1 MTDDIRLNHENMSTL
16 RRENLLKCSSEMTEG
31 LMIKQVDKS
40 YILNDVC
47 ESTAVDNDQIKIPN
61 KVLERNKCSKYL
73 VGLNKRFK
81 IVFRIFTFVLNLTD
95 KLQKKSVICQPGN
108 KQGVGFLGLLSNE

>member
-1 MTDDIRLNHENMSTL
+1 MTF
-16 RRENLLKCSSEMTEG
+16 
-31 LMIKQVDKS
+31 V
-40 YILNDVC
+40 
-47 ESTAVDNDQIKIPN
+47 VDNDQRKIPN
-61 KVLERNKCSKYL
+61 KVLECNKCSKYL

-108 KQGVGFLGLLSNE
+108 K